1 MNSTD
6 HTMTE
11 ASKALL
17 ASIPAEE
24 LHQACFPLTDPVRTQ
39 WTYLPGSRPGIIL
52 SDLGAPAR
60 KAAHRLLASVL
71 SRSAFAQAVTI
82 MALEEVLDLD
92 EQGQLGRHSDG
103 YHVAVFGT
111 PGDDTWAWRFE
122 GHHLSVNVTVADGHP
137 LAAPLFM
144 GANPAQV
151 RRGDQVIVAPLGH
164 EEDLARTVIAALPL
178 RLREQAVIAG
188 PAPGDIISAAAATV
202 DGVLQPPGVPASR
215 LPRQCR
221 EQLSLLLGT
230 YLGRLA
236 PQLASAEQDRI
247 VGSDLAFAFAGGRHV
262 GEALYYRIQ
271 APALLVEYQNS
282 QQGAGHAHTVIRKPG
297 NDFSTVP
304 LARLP
309 GGGRYPHAQRRGEQ
323 GHQARPG

>member
-1 MNSTD
+1 MNSAD
-6 HTMTE
+6 RTMTE

-24 LHQACFPLTDPVRTQ
+24 RQQACFSFTDPARTQ
-39 WTYLPGSRPGIIL
+39 WTYLPGLRPGIVL

-60 KAAHRLLASVL
+60 KAAHRLLASAL

-111 PGDDTWAWRFE
+111 PGEDTWAWRFE

-151 RRGDQVIVAPLGH
+151 RRDDQVIVAPLRH
-164 EEDLARTVIAALPL
+164 EEDLARTVIAALPP
-178 RLREQAVIAG
+178 RLSELAAIEG
-188 PAPGDIISAAAATV
+188 PAPDDIISAATATV
-202 DGVLQPPGVPASR
+202 DGALQPPGVPASR

-221 EQLSLLLGT
+221 EQLSRLLGS

-236 PQLASAEQDRI
+236 PHLASVEHDRI
-247 VGSDLAFAFAGGRHV
+247 AGSDLAFAFAGGRRV

-271 APALLVEYQNS
+271 APALLVEYHNS
-282 QQGAGHAHTVIRKPG
+282 QRGSGHAHTVIRRPG
-297 NDFSTVP
+297 SDFSALPPAGLRV
-304 LARLP
+304 RRP
-309 GGGRYPHAQRRGEQ
+309 GGRCLPLES
-323 GHQARPG
+323 